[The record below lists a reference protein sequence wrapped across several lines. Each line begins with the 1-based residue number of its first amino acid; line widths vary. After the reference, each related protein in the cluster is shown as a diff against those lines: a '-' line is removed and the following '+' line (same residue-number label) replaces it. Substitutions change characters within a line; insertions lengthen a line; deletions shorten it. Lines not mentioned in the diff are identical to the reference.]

1 MLEALVMATHEYWQ
15 FLNVQERPDDH
26 ITTLKLVENSPLSVI
41 SSQLPVGTDVFS
53 ENSPSTKQAHPD
65 FTVVTGPHNIV
76 RFQSIVSSGF
86 SSNKSFTELPDGFDS
101 YVYYF
106 KALVRKQKEFPR
118 DLQDPSAEVLISSI
132 TQNVLSTT
140 LTYVDNF
147 EDDQVGQT
155 WYYTVFYESA
165 AFIYSPTYVQQYNV
179 IYSPLHSHDRA
190 IVLSPNQSTSG
201 LKLYNYFPGRVQ
213 RIDQEEQSN
222 LLKGLMDLLGRPLDE
237 ISLRTDKYFSDMYS
251 PSEVDAALIPY
262 IDQLLGFPTNFE
274 LGEVK
279 RRRETENAVALWKSK
294 GTKNALEGALQ
305 QITGWNVELYDG
317 YDHVLRVHDTTEDP
331 LDPNNAPSGWDTA
344 TDGVWADLVNALP
357 SNTTVDLSNPVTL
370 DGDIFDN
377 VRVITDFS
385 SWKNPY
391 GVLIRV
397 SSPSATAL
405 SQGLMEEKIDR
416 LAEYLMVSYAI
427 PVVKVITS

>member
-1 MLEALVMATHEYWQ
+1 MATHEYWQ

-26 ITTLKLVENSPLSVI
+26 ITTLKLVEDSPLSVI

-76 RFQSIVSSGF
+76 RFLSILSSGF

-165 AFIYSPTYVQQYNV
+165 AFIYSPTFVQQYNV
-179 IYSPLHSHDRA
+179 IYSPLHCHDRA
-190 IVLSPNQSTSG
+190 MVLSPSKSESG
-201 LKLYNYFPGRVQ
+201 KLMYDYLPSRVR
-213 RIDQEEQSN
+213 RIDQEQQAG
-222 LLKGLMDLLGRPLDE
+222 LLDVLMDIIGRPLDE
-237 ISLRTDKYFSDMYS
+237 LSLRMERFYSSLYS
-251 PSEVDAALIPY
+251 PRDVDASLLPY
-262 IDQLLGFPTNFE
+262 IDHLLGLPTNFE

-279 RRRETENAVALWKSK
+279 RRRETESIVSLWKSK
-294 GTKNALEGALQ
+294 GTKDALEGALQ
-305 QITGWNVELYDG
+305 QITGWNIELYNGIDHCISV
-317 YDHVLRVHDTTEDP
+317 YDPSNED
-331 LDPNNAPSGWDTA
+331 LDPSVKPSDWNDA
-344 TDGVWADLVNALP
+344 TDGDWAALVGALP
-357 SNTTVDLSNPVTL
+357 QNTTLDFSSTVTL
-370 DGDIFDN
+370 DNDITDN
-377 VRVITDFS
+377 FRVIADFS
-385 SWKNPY
+385 DWKNPY

-397 SSPSATAL
+397 SNPSSVAL
-405 SQGLMEEKIDR
+405 PVDLVTQKINR
-416 LAEYLMVSYAI
+416 LSEYLMILYAI
-427 PVVKVITS
+427 PSIKVIAE

>member
-1 MLEALVMATHEYWQ
+1 MATHEYWQ

-26 ITTLKLVENSPLSVI
+26 ITTLKLVEDSPLSVI

-165 AFIYSPTYVQQYNV
+165 AFIYSPTFVQQYNV
-179 IYSPLHSHDRA
+179 IYSPLHCHDRA
-190 IVLSPNQSTSG
+190 MVLSPSKSESG
-201 LKLYNYFPGRVQ
+201 KLMYDYLPSRVR
-213 RIDQEEQSN
+213 RIDQEQQAG
-222 LLKGLMDLLGRPLDE
+222 LLDVLMDIIGRPLDE
-237 ISLRTDKYFSDMYS
+237 LSLRMERFYSSLYS
-251 PSEVDAALIPY
+251 PRDVDASLLPY
-262 IDQLLGFPTNFE
+262 IDHLLGLPTNFE

-279 RRRETENAVALWKSK
+279 RRRETESIVSLWKSK
-294 GTKNALEGALQ
+294 GTKDALEGALQ
-305 QITGWNVELYDG
+305 QITGWNIELYNG
-317 YDHVLRVHDTTEDP
+317 IDHCISVHDPSKED
-331 LDPNNAPSGWDTA
+331 LDPSVKPSDWNDA
-344 TDGVWADLVNALP
+344 TDGDWAALVGALP
-357 SNTTVDLSNPVTL
+357 QNTTLDFSSTVTL
-370 DGDIFDN
+370 DNDITDN
-377 VRVITDFS
+377 FRVIADFS
-385 SWKNPY
+385 DWKNPY

-397 SSPSATAL
+397 SNPSSVAL
-405 SQGLMEEKIDR
+405 PVDLVTQKINR
-416 LAEYLMVSYAI
+416 LSEYLMILYAI
-427 PVVKVITS
+427 PSIKVIAE